1 MNACYL
7 CGGKSFMKRPGKVRD
22 KLDLDILECESCGL
36 VFLSSFDHIG
46 SGFYENSQMDGKDSS
61 IQNWARETVNDD
73 QRRFKTLQ
81 PLITNKT
88 ILDFGCGNGGFLEK
102 AGQVTAKAV
111 GMELEERLKLY
122 FISKKLEVYSNLE
135 EILDFFDII
144 TLFHVL
150 EHLPDPL
157 KVLQQLKANLNPGG
171 CIIVETPNA
180 EDALLTLYKNSP
192 FAYFTYWSCHL
203 FLFNSV
209 SLAKLAKKAGLKI
222 NSIQQIQR
230 YPLSTHL
237 YWLAN
242 GKSGGHARWNFLNS
256 QELADAY
263 EKQLGLMG
271 RCDTLLAY
279 LGVDND

>member
-7 CGGKSFMKRPGKVRD
+7 CGGKSLIKRPGKVRD
-22 KLDLDILECESCGL
+22 KPDLDILECESCGL

-61 IQNWARETVNDD
+61 IQNWARETVKDD
-73 QRRFKTLQ
+73 QRRFKMLQ
-81 PLITNKT
+81 PFITNKT

-111 GMELEERLKLY
+111 GMELEERLKPY

-157 KVLQQLKANLNPGG
+157 NVLQQLKAKLIPGG
-171 CIIVETPNA
+171 SIIVETPNA
-180 EDALLTLYKNSP
+180 EDALLTLYKNSS
-192 FAYFTYWSCHL
+192 FANFTYWSCHL
-203 FLFNSV
+203 FLFNSDT
-209 SLAKLAKKAGLKI
+209 LAKLAKKAGLKI

-230 YPLSTHL
+230 YPLSNHL

-242 GKSGGHARWNFLNS
+242 GKPGGHAQWNFLNN

-263 EKQLGLMG
+263 EKQLGLIG

>member
-1 MNACYL
+1 
-7 CGGKSFMKRPGKVRD
+7 MKRSGKVRD
-22 KLDLDILECESCGL
+22 KPDLDILECESCGL
-36 VFLSSFDHIG
+36 VFLSSFEHIG

-61 IQNWARETVNDD
+61 IQNWARETVKDD

-111 GMELEERLKLY
+111 GMELEERLKPY
-122 FISKKLEVYSNLE
+122 FVSKKLEVHSNLE
-135 EILDFFDII
+135 EIPELFDII

-157 KVLQQLKANLNPGG
+157 KILQQLKTKLNPGG

-192 FAYFTYWSCHL
+192 FANFTYWSCHL
-203 FLFNSV
+203 FLFKSDT
-209 SLAKLAKKAGLKI
+209 LTKLAKKAGLKI

-230 YPLSTHL
+230 YPLSNHL

-242 GKSGGHARWNFLNS
+242 GNPGGHARWNFLNS

-263 EKQLGLMG
+263 EKQLGLIG

-279 LGVDND
+279 LGV